1 MGLFNNLFKG
11 NQQEEKK
18 LLIDISENGVSINGR
33 LFDFPFDVS
42 ELEKILG
49 QPERTKTF
57 SPNED
62 GSENTIHTWDNIGVY
77 AYAKKEYEIFDVSIK
92 LTDTQEYDFQPLS
105 PYKGN
110 LTLNNITYKEAIKV
124 AKKAYDTEVR
134 LSNIKINVGLEYDTK
149 EIIELNICKVKP
161 VVKIKS
167 DKYNFKPI
175 DGEKIEF
182 ADFNFKL
189 AIIEDLM
196 YNKELLQP
204 KFDVFEFVEL
214 FDKRVIDTDE
224 EGYEPIPEVVDYFK
238 KLEIDKKL
246 AEQVTEIYQDG
257 GNEVYMNIIPYWD
270 GEDDGFNI
278 GNYEDFKHFP
288 NLKKMT
294 LFENDPKVY
303 ENLKSQGIN
312 AQPL

>member
-1 MGLFNNLFKG
+1 MGLFNKLFKG
-11 NQQEEKK
+11 NQQEKK
-18 LLIDISENGVSINGR
+18 MLLIDISENGVSINGR

-57 SPNED
+57 SPND
-62 GSENTIHTWDNIGVY
+62 NGSENTIYTWDNIGLY
-77 AYAKKEYEIFDVSIK
+77 AYAKKGYEIFDVSIK
-92 LTDTQEYDFQPLS
+92 LTDNQEFDFQPLN

-110 LTLNNITYKEAIKV
+110 LTLNNITYKEVIKV

-134 LSNIKINVGLEYDTK
+134 LSNIKINVGLEYETK

-182 ADFNFKL
+182 KDFNFKL
-189 AIIEDLM
+189 AIIEELM

-204 KFDVFEFVEL
+204 KFDVYEFAEIKKIKGFSAVEG
-214 FDKRVIDTDE
+214 
-224 EGYEPIPEVVDYFK
+224 GYEPIPEVVEYFK
-238 KLEIDKKL
+238 ALEIDKNL

-257 GNEVYMNIIPYWD
+257 GNEIYMNVTPQWD
-270 GEDDGFNI
+270 GEDDMFNI
-278 GNYEDFKHFP
+278 QSFEDVIHFP
-288 NLKKMT
+288 NLKKMI

-303 ENLKSQGIN
+303 EELKSKGID
-312 AQPL
+312 AKPL

>member
-18 LLIDISENGVSINGR
+18 LLVDISENGVSINER
-33 LFDFPFDVS
+33 LFDFPFDIS
-42 ELEKILG
+42 ELKKILG
-49 QPERTKTF
+49 QPERTF
-57 SPNED
+57 SPNKD
-62 GSENTIHTWDNIGVY
+62 GSENTIHTWDTIGVY
-77 AYAKKEYEIFDVSIK
+77 AYAKKEFEIFDVSIK
-92 LTDTQEYDFQPLS
+92 LTGTQDYDFQPLN
-105 PYKGN
+105 PYQGI
-110 LTLNNITYKEAIKV
+110 LTLNKIPYKEAIKV
-124 AKKAYDTEVR
+124 TEKAYDTEVT
-134 LSNIKINVGLEYDTK
+134 LKDIKINVGLEYETK
-149 EIIELNICKVKP
+149 EIIELHICKVAP
-161 VVKIKS
+161 VVKITS

-189 AIIEDLM
+189 AIIEELM
-196 YNKELLQP
+196 YSKELLQP

-214 FDKRVIDTDE
+214 YDKREIDTDS
-224 EGYEPIPEVVDYFK
+224 EGYEPIPEIIDYFK
-238 KLEIDKKL
+238 KLEIGKEL

-257 GNEVYMNIIPYWD
+257 GNEIYMNITPYWD

-278 GNYEDFKHFP
+278 GNYKDLRHFP

-303 ENLKSQGIN
+303 ENLKSKGIN
-312 AQPL
+312 AKSL